1 MPKNLP
7 KIPEKLRVWIDARKR
22 HALSHAH
29 IQMARE
35 LSMNPKS
42 LGKLDNHRQEP
53 WKAPLPEFI
62 ESLYLERFGKSK
74 PDSVLTIE
82 QRAQQLVAKKEE
94 RHTAKLH
101 PKAVAS
107 RPNSYNKILF
117 LCTWN
122 YYRSRFAE
130 IYFNWEASAAK
141 LNWRADSRGL
151 ALPKSTPNTISGY
164 TVNYLNGLCIPFDP
178 VRTPIDATESDF
190 EDSQRIIAV
199 KRDEHLPWIQQR
211 FDRFADRV
219 EYWDIHDVDASTPEE
234 QLPLLRAKVRQL
246 VTELVGF

>member
-1 MPKNLP
+1 MPKKLP

-22 HALSHAH
+22 HGLSHAH

-35 LSMNPKS
+35 LGMNPKS
-42 LGKLDNHRQEP
+42 LVKLDNHRQES

-62 ESLYLERFGKSK
+62 ESLYLKRFGKSQ

-82 QRAQQLVAKKEE
+82 QRAQQLVAKKEDQ
-94 RHTAKLH
+94 HAAKLNRN
-101 PKAVAS
+101 ADAS
-107 RPNSYNKILF
+107 QPNFNNKILF

-141 LNWRADSRGL
+141 LNWHADSRGL

-164 TVNYLNGLCIPFDP
+164 TVNYLNGLSIPFDP
-178 VRTPIDATESDF
+178 VRTPMDASENDF
-190 EDSQRIIAV
+190 ENSQRIIAV

-246 VTELVGF
+246 VSELVGF

>member
-1 MPKNLP
+1 MPKKLP
-7 KIPEKLRVWIDARKR
+7 KLPEKLRVWIDARKR
-22 HALSHAH
+22 HGLSHAH

-35 LSMNPKS
+35 LGMNPKS
-42 LGKLDNHRQEP
+42 LGKLDNHRQEL

-62 ESLYLERFGKSK
+62 ESLYLKRFGKSQ

-82 QRAQQLVAKKEE
+82 QRAQQLVAKKEKQ
-94 RHTAKLH
+94 HAAKLH
-101 PKAVAS
+101 RKADAS
-107 RPNSYNKILF
+107 PINFKNKILF

-130 IYFNWEASAAK
+130 IYFNWEASATK
-141 LNWRADSRGL
+141 LNWHADSRGL

-164 TVNYLNGLCIPFDP
+164 TVNYLNELCIPFDP
-178 VRTPIDATESDF
+178 VRTPMDATENDF
-190 EDSQRIIAV
+190 ENSQRIIAV

-219 EYWDIHDVDASTPEE
+219 EYWDIHDVDAATPEE

-246 VTELVGF
+246 VSELVVF